1 MYHIISMSNRRLG
14 RILRLHV
21 WFAVLNPAYRP
32 PRTPWEKVA
41 RARACR
47 ATDIL
52 TADNGAIDTGEA
64 QQEETT
70 TEAKVN

>member
-1 MYHIISMSNRRLG
+1 MSNRRLG

-41 RARACR
+41 RAKARR

-52 TADNGAIDTGEA
+52 TAENGTIDTGEA
-64 QQEETT
+64 QQKE
-70 TEAKVN
+70 NNHGSNYN